1 MKRIYRQCLV
11 GAILSAAPVLAMA
24 REVVPTINTIRGT
37 SPDDALNRALAR
49 YGNMRVTNGTV
60 VPQGGGSA
68 FVKLMV
74 DLGSSYGLCGGTLI
88 DPTLVVTASHCLY
101 DRKTRGYKSP
111 SDVYVYYGDVAGNR
125 NYVQPTQV
133 IHHPDYNTGTLR
145 NDITLL
151 RIPKLNLKKGVV
163 ETISLYNDSIQPKTP
178 MRIYGWGLT
187 STHGSSASPTLL
199 TQTVYISYPND
210 CRVIESLYNSANGPQ
225 ICANNNY
232 N

>member
-1 MKRIYRQCLV
+1 QYLV
-11 GAILSAAPVLAMA
+11 GTVLSSMPLLAMG
-24 REVVPTINTIRGT
+24 REVVPIVNTIRGT

-74 DLGSSYGLCGGTLI
+74 DLGGSYGLCGGTLI

-101 DRKTRGYKSP
+101 DRKIRGYRNP
-111 SDVYVYYGDVAGNR
+111 SDVYVYYGDVSGDR

-151 RIPKLNLKKGVV
+151 RIPRLNIQKGSV
-163 ETISLYNDSIQPKTP
+163 ETVALYNDNIKPKSP

-187 STHGSSASPTLL
+187 STHGTSASPTLL
-199 TQTVYISYPND
+199 TQTVYISYPNN
-210 CRVIESLYNSANGPQ
+210 CQVIEPQYSSANGPQ
-225 ICANNNY
+225 ICADNNY